1 MTLGGPSSD
10 RLSILGNHVL
20 GTSPKNRFNLSV
32 CTTKVFAFGDFWIT
46 PMTDVRVLTTKKGS
60 V

>member
-10 RLSILGNHVL
+10 RLSMLGYHVL
-20 GTSPKNRFNLSV
+20 GISPKNRFNLSV

-46 PMTDVRVLTTKKGS
+46 TVTGVRVLTAKKGP